1 VSRKTEKEQKRPEW
15 KPRSDYAVG
24 CGCHDNSE
32 LLRQIDNELMWG
44 DTTKVT
50 EDFRDDG
57 QGLSTLMRCAPDGDV
72 HGE

>member
-15 KPRSDYAVG
+15 KPRSDYA
-24 CGCHDNSE
+24 
-32 LLRQIDNELMWG
+32 
-44 DTTKVT
+44 VT